1 MNEWDVNW
9 WIEMSATNE
18 MTAIK
23 WKRSERLHAAR
34 IVLHDMSNEMSMNV
48 SWNANDL
55 WNEWYSVELMR
66 CETKCNEVKA
76 TKLKELKASRHKGAE
91 RRDNEARSVMKLMN
105 SIKFTLISHNES
117 EMKSDLMNELTNG
130 TKGGWNQI
138 NFTQPQGKSELID
151 WSRC

>member
-1 MNEWDVNW
+1 
-9 WIEMSATNE
+9 
-18 MTAIK
+18 
-23 WKRSERLHAAR
+23 
-34 IVLHDMSNEMSMNV
+34 
-48 SWNANDL
+48 
-55 WNEWYSVELMR
+55 MR

-130 TKGGWNQI
+130 TKGG
-138 NFTQPQGKSELID
+138 
-151 WSRC
+151 